1 MICVALSGQLLALC
15 GILSNFRRLKLKKM
29 IDYINGKIAEL
40 SPTFLVVD
48 NGGIGYGVEIS
59 LLTYQA
65 LDGKDSAKVFIFQ
78 AINQRDST
86 EVMYGFASKDEREL
100 FKLIIGVSGIGAAS
114 ARIIL
119 SSLTPDELRDAILSE
134 NITRLKSIKG
144 IGLKSAQRMVL
155 ELKDKIV
162 KGEGADVQ
170 LPVKVDNNADIE
182 EATSALQMLGFS
194 RPNIQK
200 AVQAVLKDQPDA
212 KVEKIIKEALKRL

>member
-1 MICVALSGQLLALC
+1 
-15 GILSNFRRLKLKKM
+15 M

-40 SPTFLVVD
+40 SPTYLVVD
-48 NGGIGYGVEIS
+48 NNGIGYGVEIS

-65 LDGKDSAKVFIFQ
+65 LDGKESAKVFIYQ

-134 NITRLKSIKG
+134 NIARLKSIKG
-144 IGLKSAQRMVL
+144 IGLKSAQRMIL

-162 KGEGADVQ
+162 KGEGADAQ

-200 AVQAVLKDQPDA
+200 AVQAVLKEQPDA

>member
-1 MICVALSGQLLALC
+1 MWTWK
-15 GILSNFRRLKLKKM
+15 GINVLVM

-40 SPTFLVVD
+40 SPTYLVMD
-48 NGGIGYGVEIS
+48 NNGIGYGVEIS

-65 LDGKDSAKVFIFQ
+65 LDGKENTKVFIYQ
-78 AINQRDST
+78 AVNQRDST

>member
-1 MICVALSGQLLALC
+1 
-15 GILSNFRRLKLKKM
+15 M

-40 SPTFLVVD
+40 SPTFMVVD
-48 NGGIGYGVEIS
+48 NSGIGYGVEIS

-65 LDGKDSAKVFIFQ
+65 LDGKDSAKVFIYQ
-78 AINQRDST
+78 AVNQRDST

-170 LPVKVDNNADIE
+170 LPMKVDNNADIE

>member
-1 MICVALSGQLLALC
+1 MWTCK
-15 GILSNFRRLKLKKM
+15 GINVLVM

-40 SPTFLVVD
+40 SPTYLVVD
-48 NGGIGYGVEIS
+48 NNGIGYGVEIS

-65 LDGKDSAKVFIFQ
+65 LDGKESAKVFIYQ

-200 AVQAVLKDQPDA
+200 AVQAVLKEQPDA